1 MLEVEIQ
8 HIASGRDGSPERFLI
23 LRVKDPSDRRVCPI
37 VIGHNEAAAILAP
50 SRDPSPARPM
60 THDLLVNS
68 ITELGGQIQHIYIRD
83 LKDTTF
89 FADVSVKV
97 GEDVIEID
105 ARPSDSIALAMRARV
120 PMYISEEVID
130 KVSSDLQGR
139 RSEEDAAP
147 RRRGRHNVEESTS
160 PVTQEEREK
169 LSAFSDLME
178 TLSLDDE
185 RREDADAGDK
195 PK

>member
-60 THDLLVNS
+60 THDLLINS
-68 ITELGGQIQHIYIRD
+68 IRELGGQIQHIYIRD
-83 LKDTTF
+83 LKDVTF

-97 GEDVIEID
+97 GEDIIDID
-105 ARPSDSIALAMRARV
+105 ARPSDSIALAVRARV
-120 PMYISEEVID
+120 PIYISEDVID

-139 RSEEDAAP
+139 RSEEESAHRRHP
-147 RRRGRHNVEESTS
+147 RRGMEESAS

-169 LSAFSDLME
+169 LSAYSDFME
-178 TLSLDDE
+178 TLSLDDDTL
-185 RREDADAGDK
+185 EDAESGEK